1 MTYSTKHVR
10 FAVVQFSKDQTMPVT
25 ATLKHCSASEV
36 QVTND
41 RVLTQEEMRAI
52 ALRAAEMLRVKYHVG
67 WLQYN
72 ESLNS
77 LV

>member
-1 MTYSTKHVR
+1 
-10 FAVVQFSKDQTMPVT
+10 MPVT